1 MKKILLPVF
10 FLFFTCCGISRYG
23 PDVYRDFYAFALS
36 HYEGKDY
43 EIEVRDISARCS
55 ALAIHGGNLEKGT
68 DLLAD
73 KVAGREMNFYA
84 FKSLL
89 KKDAWKAHITSSRF
103 NEPRAVFLSKKSDYS
118 ISFHGMA
125 ENGKKI
131 CVGGSAQTFAGKM
144 AEELKSAGFNVQ
156 YPCLRL
162 PGRNP
167 MNVANLAG
175 NGGVQLEI
183 SVKLLKELDKNP
195 NKLLKFTEAARK
207 AAGVYCY

>member
-1 MKKILLPVF
+1 MKKFFLPVF
-10 FLFFTCCGISRYG
+10 FLFFSCYSISRYG
-23 PDVYRDFYAFALS
+23 PDAYGDFYSFASS

-73 KVAGREMNFYA
+73 KVAGGEMNFYA
-84 FKSLL
+84 FRSLL

-131 CVGGSAQTFAGKM
+131 CVGGSALAF
-144 AEELKSAGFNVQ
+144 AEEMAQGLKSAGFDAQ
-156 YPCLRL
+156 YPCSRL
-162 PGRNP
+162 PGRHP
-167 MNVANLAG
+167 MNVVNLAR

-183 SVKLLKELDKNP
+183 SIKLLKELDKNP